1 MDETGAY
8 TAERASAL
16 SGVPQ
21 STIRWW
27 AAHDVLM
34 PSVSRSKVALWSY
47 RDLMSIRVVYW
58 LRQRKTTTAG
68 AAISRSSMKAVRNAI
83 ARLRHLEMPLV
94 DESGRVSVRV
104 NGDGD
109 IYLETSAGPEL
120 SGSGQLARTD
130 LIDLIAPFDTREGL
144 HGPDLARPRPELRI
158 IPGKLG
164 GSPHVVHTRVET
176 RVLSSLSEDGLPLGT
191 IHRLYAYLTG
201 TQIAEALDLEIQL
214 QKNLRVAA

>member
-27 AAHDVLM
+27 ANHDVLV

-47 RDLMSIRVVYW
+47 RDLMSIRVLYW
-58 LRQRKTTTAG
+58 LRRRKTTTAG
-68 AAISRSSMKAVRNAI
+68 AAIPRSSMKSVRRALTQ
-83 ARLRHLEMPLV
+83 LRSFEMPLV
-94 DESGRVSVRV
+94 DELGHVSVRV

-109 IYLETSAGPEL
+109 IYIETRRGPETVL
-120 SGSGQLARTD
+120 GQLGHGD

-158 IPGKLG
+158 SPGKLG
-164 GSPHVVHTRVET
+164 GSPHVAHTRVET
-176 RVLSSLSEDGLPLGT
+176 RALSALADDGLNVAT
-191 IHRLYAYLTG
+191 INRLYAYLTG
-201 TQIAEALDLEIQL
+201 TQIAEALDLETQL
-214 QKNLRVAA
+214 QKNLHIAA

>member
-27 AAHDVLM
+27 AGHDVLV
-34 PSVSRSKVALWSY
+34 PSVSRSRVALWSY
-47 RDLMSIRVVYW
+47 RDLMSMRVVYW

-68 AAISRSSMKAVRNAI
+68 AAVPRSSMKAVRRALEK
-83 ARLRHLEMPLV
+83 LRHLELPLV
-94 DESGRVSVRV
+94 DASGRVSVRV
-104 NGDGD
+104 NGDGE
-109 IYLETSAGPEL
+109 IYVDAPHGLESSAG
-120 SGSGQLARTD
+120 QLGHGD

-158 IPGKLG
+158 VPGKLG
-164 GSPHVVHTRVET
+164 GSPHVAHTRVET
-176 RVLSSLSEDGLPLGT
+176 RALAALADDGLPLEI
-191 IHRLYAYLTG
+191 IHKLYAYLTG
-201 TQIAEALDLEIQL
+201 TQIAEALDLETQL
-214 QKNLRVAA
+214 QRNIRIAA

>member
-1 MDETGAY
+1 VDETGAY

-27 AAHDVLM
+27 ARHDVLI

-47 RDLMSIRVVYW
+47 RDLLSMRVVYW
-58 LRQRKTTTAG
+58 LRQRKTTTEG
-68 AAISRSSMKAVRNAI
+68 ASIHRSSMKSVRHAL
-83 ARLRHLEMPLV
+83 AQLRNLALPLV

-104 NGDGD
+104 NGHGD
-109 IYLETSAGPEL
+109 IYIASADRAESL
-120 SGSGQLARTD
+120 VGQLAHGD

-158 IPGKLG
+158 VPGKLG

-176 RVLSSLSEDGLPLGT
+176 RALSALADDGLPVAT
-191 IHRLYAYLTG
+191 IHRLYAYLTS
-201 TQIAEALDLEIQL
+201 TQIAEALDLEMQL
-214 QKNLRVAA
+214 QKNLRIAA